1 MHRIKKLLI
10 TAGIPLVAVS
20 GLLALAGTAG
30 AATSLSV
37 TLSASGTG
45 ASAVW
50 NSAGDPVLT
59 VGSPSATTYA
69 QIQLNSPS
77 ATAPA
82 DAPTFTTN
90 NYNSGSPR
98 WDIQFADGDYLFGYP
113 ANAGLAS
120 NNWEVVPASTGACHT
135 VTDSSAYTTYTNAL
149 AFIQNAGCGGNV
161 TGAKII
167 ADGDQA
173 PGTSDTIT
181 DISYGSETIVS
192 GLDVVTVTSP
202 GAQASTAGTAIST
215 LTITASSSK
224 GDGIASYT
232 ATGLPPGLS
241 INASTGAITGTPT
254 ATGDFTVV
262 VTATDNGGTKG
273 SVSFA
278 WVIGSSGSTSG
289 STTATYS
296 GTIRLQKMGLC
307 LDDRFN
313 SSTPNAVVQV
323 WRCNGSANQ
332 QWQVMSNGTIEHNG
346 LCLDA
351 SAYGTADGVRIQLW
365 TCTGAA
371 NQRWDTRGWR
381 INYDNPSAYNKVL
394 DDTAFGGGG
403 TQQELYSN
411 NGGANQ
417 IWATY

>member
-1 MHRIKKLLI
+1 MRGIKKLLM
-10 TAGIPLVAVS
+10 TGGIPLVAAG
-20 GLLALAGTAG
+20 GLLALAGPAG

-59 VGSPSATTYA
+59 VGSSAGTYA
-69 QIQLNSPS
+69 QIQLNSPPS
-77 ATAPA
+77 AAPA
-82 DAPTFTTN
+82 DAPTFATN
-90 NYNSGSPR
+90 NYKAGSPR

-113 ANAGLAS
+113 SAAGLGT
-120 NNWEVVPASTGACHT
+120 NNWEVMPAATGTCHT
-135 VTDSSAYTTYTNAL
+135 LTDSSAYTTYTNAL

-161 TGAKII
+161 TGVTIV

-173 PGTSDTIT
+173 AGTSDTIT
-181 DISYGSETIVS
+181 GISYDSETVVS

-202 GAQASTAGTAIST
+202 GSQTGTVGTAISS
-215 LTITASSSK
+215 LQIKASSSK
-224 GDGIASYT
+224 GDGIASYS
-232 ATGLPPGLS
+232 ATGLPAGLS

-254 ATGDFTVV
+254 TAGNYAVTVTV
-262 VTATDNGGTKG
+262 TDNGGTKG
-273 SVSFA
+273 SVSFG
-278 WVIGSSGSTSG
+278 WLIGATSTTG
-289 STTATYS
+289 PTATYS
-296 GTIRLQKMGLC
+296 GTIKLDKMGLC

-313 SSTPNAVVQV
+313 SSSRNAVVQV

-332 QWQVMSNGTIEHNG
+332 QWQVMSNGTIKHNG

-351 SAYGTADGVRIQLW
+351 SANGTANGVKIQLW
-365 TCTGAA
+365 SCTGGA
-371 NQRWDTRGWR
+371 NQQWSTSGWR
-381 INYDNPSAYNKVL
+381 IHYTNPSAYNKVV

-403 TQQELYSN
+403 TQQELYTN

-417 IWATY
+417 VWSTS